1 MKKLSLLTLFLA
13 VAVAFSSCKKDE
25 ETATPGNTGNNEP
38 AIAQEQKAVAFYLSG
53 NWCGP
58 CGQYG
63 KPAMAAVEQAQ
74 GDKFVVVAC
83 HLNSQGTPD
92 PLNTPEANAL
102 AGAWAV
108 NSVPTCA
115 LGGAGLSGYKVGGG
129 SSMKTGIENQVSVIQ
144 GKTASANSSI
154 KATLNGTSLT
164 VNTKT
169 KFFDAT
175 SEPHFI
181 SVYIIE
187 DGIAL
192 RQYVSGTG
200 WDNSAIHNNVLRKAL
215 TTNTTGDDLATTAT
229 SGQIVSKDFSGTIES
244 AWNKDN
250 LRIAVVVWK
259 QGSTGRVIVNGTV
272 ADVK

>member
-13 VAVAFSSCKKDE
+13 VVVAFSSCKKNED
-25 ETATPGNTGNNEP
+25 TATPGNTGTNEP
-38 AIAQEQKAVAFYLSG
+38 VIAQEQKAVAFYLSG

-58 CGQYG
+58 CGLYG
-63 KPAMAAVEQAQ
+63 KPAMAAIEGKQ
-74 GDKFVVVAC
+74 GDKFVVISC

-115 LGGAGLSGYKVGGG
+115 LGGAGLSGYKVGG
-129 SSMKTGIENQVSVIQ
+129 SSTMQSAIEAQISKIQ
-144 GKTASANSSI
+144 GNTASANSSI
-154 KATLNGTSLT
+154 TATLNGTALT
-164 VNTKT
+164 VKTKT

-175 SEPHFI
+175 SEKHFI

-187 DGIAL
+187 NNIAL
-192 RQYVSGTG
+192 RQYVSGAD
-200 WDNSAIHNNVLRKAL
+200 WDNNAIHSNVLRKAL

-229 SGQIVSKDFSGTIES
+229 LGQIVSKDFTGTVES
-244 AWNKDN
+244 TWNKEN
-250 LRIAVVVWK
+250 LRVAVVIWK
-259 QGSTGRVIVNGTV
+259 QGSTGRVIVNGTI

>member
-13 VAVAFSSCKKDE
+13 VVVAFSSCKKSED
-25 ETATPGNTGNNEP
+25 TATPGNTNNEP
-38 AIAQEQKAVAFYLSG
+38 TIAQEQKAVAFYLSG

-58 CGQYG
+58 CGLYG
-63 KPAMAAVEQAQ
+63 KPAMASIEAAQ

-102 AGAWAV
+102 AGAWSV

-115 LGGAGLSGYKVGGG
+115 LGGASLSGYKVGGG
-129 SSMKTGIENQVSVIQ
+129 STMQSAIEAQISKIQ
-144 GKTASANSSI
+144 GNTASANSSI
-154 KATLNGTSLT
+154 TATLNGTALT

-175 SEPHFI
+175 SEKHFI

-187 DGIAL
+187 NDIAL

-200 WDNSAIHNNVLRKAL
+200 WDNNATHSNVLRKAL
-215 TTNTTGDDLATTAT
+215 TTNTTGDDLAETAT

-244 AWNKDN
+244 TWNKAN
-250 LRIAVVVWK
+250 LRVAVVIWK
-259 QGSTGRVIVNGTV
+259 QGTNGRVIVNGSV